1 MMRCIRWLIV
11 ALLATALCGSLY
23 AADAHAA
30 DGADLF
36 DSGRLLGTGG
46 VTQVEGQG
54 GGGVVP
60 WALITGYG
68 TRDAIGANGH
78 YSYIYLPNY
87 QLHSFGVASGLYD
100 RVELSYSRTLL
111 DTGATGKILGLG
123 AGYTIRLDT
132 LGVKL
137 RLAGDAVY
145 DQDRWMP
152 QLTAGLQFKVNDRG
166 SLLRAIGAR
175 GDEGVD
181 AYLAASKLFLSESV
195 LLNATLRATKAN
207 QTGLL
212 GFGGDRLN
220 AYRPQVELAAAYLV
234 TRQLALGAEYRSKPD
249 NLRFAR
255 ESDWSDLFAAYFFN
269 KHVSA
274 NVAFVDLGSIA
285 RRKNQEGIYA
295 SLQIG
300 L

>member
-1 MMRCIRWLIV
+1 M
-11 ALLATALCGSLY
+11 LLVLGY
-23 AADAHAA
+23 AAAVRAA
-30 DGADLF
+30 ETVNLSDNGDLF

-46 VTQVEGQG
+46 VTEVEGQG

-68 TRDAIGANGH
+68 TRDSIGANGH
-78 YSYIYLPNY
+78 YSYVYLPNY
-87 QLHSFGVASGLYD
+87 QLHSFGAATGLFN
-100 RVELSYSRTLL
+100 RVELSYSRTTL
-111 DTGATGKILGLG
+111 DTGATGKALGLG

-132 LGVKL
+132 LGMKVKL
-137 RLAGDAVY
+137 FGDAIY
-145 DQDRWMP
+145 DQDTWLP
-152 QLTAGLQFKVNDRG
+152 QVTAGLQFKANNRG

-181 AYLAASKLFLSESV
+181 GYLAASKLFLSESL
-195 LLNATLRATKAN
+195 LLNATLRMTKAN

-220 AYRPQVELAAAYLV
+220 AYRPQPELSAAYLV
-234 TRQLALGAEYRSKPD
+234 TRQIAVGADYRFKPD
-249 NLRFAR
+249 NLRFAH
-255 ESDWSDLFAAYFFN
+255 ENNWADVFVAYFFN
-269 KHVSA
+269 KHISA
-274 NVAFVDLGSIA
+274 TLAFVDLGTITI
-285 RRKNQEGIYA
+285 RKNQEGVCA